1 MMLKRSNNY
10 KLLSYEFRIKKE
22 LQAMCKDLQEFQG
35 QEFQGKE
42 LQAMCRELLFRNFF
56 IFGLKVLY

>member
-10 KLLSYEFRIKKE
+10 KLLSYVFRIKKE

-35 QEFQGKE
+35 KE
-42 LQAMCRELLFRNFF
+42 LQAMCRELLFRIFF
-56 IFGLKVLY
+56 IFGLKLLY